1 MAVFGIHTPFCVV
14 DAQEGTMRARVG
26 LALTVAWTIVG
37 MAPSVADEVPLR
49 TEPPVSPSK

>member
-1 MAVFGIHTPFCVV
+1 MAVFGIHAPFCVV
-14 DAQEGTMRARVG
+14 DAQEGNMRARVG

-49 TEPPVSPSK
+49 TEPPVSLSK